1 MDVLSL
7 TPLWLAS
14 AIQSSGILIQRDK
27 SMPRNYCLTIFL
39 VSIAQAGYAEEV
51 RVANRDEL
59 VRALRAAKPGTTI
72 LVAPGKYAGGL
83 SKGGLRGTKESPIV
97 IAGSDAAD
105 PPIIEGGGS
114 GLHLSSPE
122 HIELRSLV
130 FTAATGNGLNI
141 DDGGSLDSPANHVT
155 LKNIVVRDV
164 GPRGNRDGIKLS
176 GLADFRIDG
185 CRVERWGSSGSGI
198 DMVGCHRGVVTG
210 CTFKDAGGDQ
220 ANGVQTKGGSSEIV
234 IQRCRFENAGGRAVN
249 VGGST
254 GLAYFRP
261 ADAKYEAKDI
271 TVEDCEF
278 LGGMSAISFVGVDG
292 AIVRHNTIY
301 RPRRWPIRILQENT
315 DERFVPSRNGR
326 FEKNIV
332 VFRSDEVREVVNIGG
347 KTAPE
352 TFAFA
357 GNHWFCLD
365 RPAATERLLRLPV
378 QESGGINGVDPRLQ
392 DPERGRLSMAER
404 PTDAAGV
411 RPEPR

>member
-1 MDVLSL
+1 
-7 TPLWLAS
+7 
-14 AIQSSGILIQRDK
+14 
-27 SMPRNYCLTIFL
+27 
-39 VSIAQAGYAEEV
+39 
-51 RVANRDEL
+51 
-59 VRALRAAKPGTTI
+59 
-72 LVAPGKYAGGL
+72 
-83 SKGGLRGTKESPIV
+83 
-97 IAGSDAAD
+97 
-105 PPIIEGGGS
+105 
-114 GLHLSSPE
+114 
-122 HIELRSLV
+122 
-130 FTAATGNGLNI
+130 
-141 DDGGSLDSPANHVT
+141 
-155 LKNIVVRDV
+155 VRDV

-185 CRVERWGSSGSGI
+185 CRVERWGSSGSAI
-198 DMVGCHRGVVTG
+198 DMVGCTRGVVTG

-261 ADAKYEAKDI
+261 ADAKHEAKDI

-292 AIVRHNTIY
+292 AIVCHNTIY

-326 FEKNIV
+326 FEKNVV

-352 TFAFA
+352 TFTFA
-357 GNHWFCLD
+357 DNHWHCLD
-365 RPAATERLLRLPV
+365 RPTDTQRLLKLPAK
-378 QESGGINGVDPRLQ
+378 ETGGIYGVDPRLKDAGQ
-392 DPERGRLSMAER
+392 GDVTIPGRQ
-404 PTDAAGV
+404 PGQAGV
-411 RPEPR
+411 RKPDEK

>member
-1 MDVLSL
+1 MHR
-7 TPLWLAS
+7 
-14 AIQSSGILIQRDK
+14 IF
-27 SMPRNYCLTIFL
+27 CLTFFL
-39 VSIAQAGYAEEV
+39 ISIAQAGIAEDV
-51 RVANRDEL
+51 RVATRDEF

-72 LVAPGKYAGGL
+72 LVSPGKYAGGL
-83 SKGGLRGTKESPIV
+83 SQARLRGTKESPIV
-97 IAGSDAAD
+97 IAGADVSD

-122 HIELRSLV
+122 DVELRNLV

-141 DDGGSLDSPANHVT
+141 DDGGSVDTPANHVT
-155 LKNIVVRDV
+155 LKNLVVRDV

-261 ADAKYEAKDI
+261 TDAKHEAKDI

-292 AIVRHNTIY
+292 AIVRNNTIY

-326 FEKNIV
+326 FEKNVV
-332 VFRSDEVREVVNIGG
+332 VFRSDEVREVVNIGD

-352 TFAFA
+352 TFTFV
-357 GNHWFCLD
+357 GNHWHCLD
-365 RPAATERLLRLPV
+365 RPEATERLLRLAG
-378 QESGGINGVDPRLQ
+378 EGNRRHLRVDPGLKNAEEG
-392 DPERGRLSMAER
+392 DLAIPGRQ
-404 PTDAAGV
+404 PGQAGV
-411 RPEPR
+411 RKLDEK

>member
-1 MDVLSL
+1 MHR
-7 TPLWLAS
+7 
-14 AIQSSGILIQRDK
+14 IF
-27 SMPRNYCLTIFL
+27 CLTFL
-39 VSIAQAGYAEEV
+39 LMGIGRAGFAEDV
-51 RVANRDEL
+51 RVATRDEL
-59 VRALRAAKPGTTI
+59 ARALRAAKPGTKI

-83 SKGGLRGTKESPIV
+83 SQAKLRGTKESPIV
-97 IAGSDAAD
+97 IAGADAAD
-105 PPIIEGGGS
+105 PPFIEGGGS

-122 HIELRSLV
+122 HVELRDLV
-130 FTAATGNGLNI
+130 ITAAMGNGLNI
-141 DDGGSLDSPANHVT
+141 DDGGSSESPANHVT

-164 GPRGNRDGIKLS
+164 GPRGNRDGIKIS
-176 GLADFRIDG
+176 GLADFRIDA

-261 ADAKYEAKDI
+261 ADAKHEAKEI

-315 DERFVPSRNGR
+315 DERFVPSRKGR
-326 FEKNIV
+326 FESNVV

-347 KTAPE
+347 KTSPE
-352 TFAFA
+352 TFTFA
-357 GNHWFCLD
+357 GNHWHCLD

-378 QESGGINGVDPRLQ
+378 KETGGIYGVDPELKGAEEG
-392 DPERGRLSMAER
+392 DVTIPGRH
-404 PTDAAGV
+404 PGQAGV
-411 RPEPR
+411 RKPDEK

>member
-1 MDVLSL
+1 
-7 TPLWLAS
+7 
-14 AIQSSGILIQRDK
+14 
-27 SMPRNYCLTIFL
+27 MPRILCLTFL
-39 VSIAQAGYAEEV
+39 LFGATQSGFAEEV
-51 RVANRDEL
+51 RVANREEL
-59 VRALRAAKPGTTI
+59 IRALRAAKPGTTI

-83 SKGGLRGTKESPIV
+83 SQAKLRGTKESPIV
-97 IAGSDAAD
+97 IAGADASD

-114 GLHLSSPE
+114 GLHLSAPE
-122 HIELRSLV
+122 HVELRDLV

-141 DDGGSLDSPANHVT
+141 DDGGSAESPESHVT

-261 ADAKYEAKDI
+261 ADAKHEAKDI

-315 DERFVPSRNGR
+315 DERFVSSRNGR
-326 FEKNIV
+326 FEKNVV

-352 TFAFA
+352 TFTFA
-357 GNHWFCLD
+357 GNHWLCLD
-365 RPAATERLLRLPV
+365 RPATTERLLRLPAK
-378 QESGGINGVDPRLQ
+378 EIGGTHGVDPGLK
-392 DPERGRLSMAER
+392 DAEQGDLTIPDR
-404 PTDAAGV
+404 QLGQAGV
-411 RPEPR
+411 RKPDEK